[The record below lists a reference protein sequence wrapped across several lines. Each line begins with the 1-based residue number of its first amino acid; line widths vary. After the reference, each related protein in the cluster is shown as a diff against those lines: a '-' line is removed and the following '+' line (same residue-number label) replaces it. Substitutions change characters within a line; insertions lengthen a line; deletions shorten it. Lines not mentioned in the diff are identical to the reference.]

1 MSWLS
6 DTPTS
11 PYSSP
16 NSRAPTRR
24 EKRSRKDR
32 REYAHPIFDFED
44 DTAPPAPNTLDM
56 LATYGLADSKHSQNN
71 ADLQKRATRY
81 YGTQVL
87 VPEGSVS
94 PCLNATD
101 RARRQRRSRVR
112 EPEGPVLET
121 YCDITPLLEDA
132 PKGNSEAAVK
142 VVGDEDTI
150 SDIMMSEDDDVDEVG
165 KEFEVIEYEVV
176 SEHNGTIR
184 RWYRGFRH

>member
-1 MSWLS
+1 
-6 DTPTS
+6 
-11 PYSSP
+11 
-16 NSRAPTRR
+16 
-24 EKRSRKDR
+24 
-32 REYAHPIFDFED
+32 
-44 DTAPPAPNTLDM
+44 M

>member
-1 MSWLS
+1 
-6 DTPTS
+6 
-11 PYSSP
+11 
-16 NSRAPTRR
+16 
-24 EKRSRKDR
+24 
-32 REYAHPIFDFED
+32 
-44 DTAPPAPNTLDM
+44 
-56 LATYGLADSKHSQNN
+56 
-71 ADLQKRATRY
+71 
-81 YGTQVL
+81 
-87 VPEGSVS
+87 
-94 PCLNATD
+94 
-101 RARRQRRSRVR
+101 
-112 EPEGPVLET
+112 VLET